1 MNMQEKEISFL
12 DVLKLTREVIT
23 YLFKKWILI
32 TAICLITAACGLY
45 MALKAKYNY
54 TATLSFVVEDDKVSG
69 GLGGALGIASQ
80 FGLDFGNSASGGVF
94 NGANLLELMKS
105 RSLIEKTLLE
115 PIEDNG
121 AKKNTL
127 ADLYAEMQ
135 KIKND
140 LKGSYKVEKIINDG
154 FGNRISAGFERDS
167 LITIFHKQILSSN
180 LKISLR
186 DKKASII
193 DIKVVSS
200 NESFSQKFTEKLIDV
215 VSRFYIDTKT
225 KKTSYNISIL
235 QKQVDSVRNE
245 LDQALGGVSTITDAT
260 FNLNPAFTK
269 TRLPSQKRQIDV
281 QANTA
286 ILTELVKNLEIAK
299 IDLRRETPLIQI
311 VDKPV
316 LPLLKEKLGKK
327 KGVFV
332 GGLIGFIGAIS
343 FLAFSYFINRFNSDK
358 IQK

>member
-1 MNMQEKEISFL
+1 MQEKEISFL
-12 DVLKLTREVIT
+12 DVLKLTREAID

-32 TAICLITAACGLY
+32 TSVCLITAASGLY
-45 MALKAKYNY
+45 MAIKATYNY
-54 TATLSFVVEDDKVSG
+54 TAILSFVVEDDKVSG
-69 GLGGALGIASQ
+69 GLGGALGLASQ
-80 FGLDFGNSASGGVF
+80 FGLDFGNSGNGGVF

-115 PIEDNG
+115 PIEDNY
-121 AKKNTL
+121 AKKGTL

-135 KIKND
+135 KIKNN
-140 LKGSYKVEKIINDG
+140 LKENYKVEKIIKDG
-154 FGNRISAGFERDS
+154 FGNKISAGFERDS
-167 LITIFHKQILSSN
+167 LITIFHKQILLSN
-180 LKISLR
+180 LTISLR
-186 DKKASII
+186 DKRASII
-193 DIKVVSS
+193 DIKVVSP
-200 NESFSQKFTEKLIDV
+200 NETFSKKFTEKLVDV
-215 VSRFYIDTKT
+215 VSTFYAETKT
-225 KKTSYNISIL
+225 KKTNYNISIL

-245 LDQALGGVSTITDAT
+245 LGQALGGVSTITDAT
-260 FNLNPAFTK
+260 YNLNPAFTK

-281 QANTA
+281 QSNTA

-316 LPLLKEKLGKK
+316 FPLYKEKLGKK

-332 GGLIGFIGAIS
+332 GTLIGFLGSVS
-343 FLAFSYFINRFNSDK
+343 FLIFWFFINRFNIDK

>member
-1 MNMQEKEISFL
+1 MQEKEISL
-12 DVLKLTREVIT
+12 SDLLKLMREVIT
-23 YLFKKWILI
+23 YLSKKWVLI
-32 TAICLITAACGLY
+32 TAISLITAAFGLY
-45 MALKAKYNY
+45 FAIKAKYNY
-54 TATLSFVVEDDKVSG
+54 TATLSFVVEDDKASG
-69 GLGGALGIASQ
+69 GLGGALGLASQ

-105 RSLIEKTLLE
+105 RSLIEKALLE
-115 PIEDNG
+115 PLDDNYT
-121 AKKNTL
+121 KKTTL
-127 ADLYAEMQ
+127 ADLYAEIQ

-140 LKGSYKVEKIINDG
+140 VKENPKVEKIIKDG
-154 FGNRISAGFERDS
+154 FGNKISVGLERDS
-167 LITIFHKQILSSN
+167 LITMFHKQILLSN
-180 LKISLR
+180 LTISLR

-200 NESFSQKFTEKLIDV
+200 NETFSKKFAEKLVDV
-215 VSRFYIDTKT
+215 VSSFYTETKT
-225 KKTSYNISIL
+225 KKTNYNISIL

-260 FNLNPAFTK
+260 YNLNPAFTK
-269 TRLPSQKRQIDV
+269 TRLPSLKRQIDV

-316 LPLLKEKLGKK
+316 YPLSKAKLGKK
-327 KGVFV
+327 KGVFI
-332 GGLIGFIGAIS
+332 GGLIGLVVSVS
-343 FLAFSYFINRFNSDK
+343 FLAFVFFINRFNIDK
-358 IQK
+358 VQK